1 MSERNKF
8 ITRVILHFE
17 FYIIAFIAPLTAY
30 FGAVSG
36 GFKEEELIFVI
47 YSALISIVVEFPI
60 LKPIQ
65 IYLLSELLEKI
76 ENPLLNPVETKI
88 AILNYPK
95 IEAKLG
101 MIRWVL
107 TLFVAWLSLS
117 FFINLTIWN
126 LIPLFLIMLFA
137 SPITALIRYYFF
149 ENQFIPYLQ
158 REKLRNVS
166 LVNQKINLFNLFQR
180 MFLTVGSALLVP
192 LVILGYLLFLSNENR
207 IQINNISLHISF
219 ISILSFATIFLLVFE
234 ATRGMRLE
242 SKNMIASL
250 EELQVGNLSG
260 NKIPMLTKSEMGI
273 TGQHINNLANSLL
286 LYEQQNQGLSKKLL
300 RLTEEL
306 TSSSFSFTESSQSQS
321 RAFDDM
327 MKKTKE
333 ATSINSSINQAMENQ
348 SESVSDLQNQ
358 IKELS
363 ETFNNLSKEI
373 HKIFTKN
380 SSLQKDSTI
389 TSQILGTM
397 KNNMNSVNQRSKQM
411 VQIISIIN
419 SISSKINLLA
429 LNAAIEAAR
438 AGDAGLGFAVVAD
451 EVSKLADQTAKST
464 NDIGKIILENKN
476 EIENGVGILG
486 DILKSINHMYETMD
500 SIRSDIDSVSGSLS
514 EQKKT
519 NDSFA
524 KIILKLEEQ
533 FLRVMNELKKQNI
546 FINEIDNSIL
556 TTQSA
561 NKENFA
567 SANALSQSAEAVS
580 SLASE
585 LTKKL

>member
-1 MSERNKF
+1 MNF
-8 ITRVILHFE
+8 IL
-17 FYIIAFIAPLTAY
+17 L
-30 FGAVSG
+30 
-36 GFKEEELIFVI
+36 L
-47 YSALISIVVEFPI
+47 VVEFPI

-250 EELQVGNLSG
+250 EGLQVGNLSG

-486 DILKSINHMYETMD
+486 DILKSINHMYKTMD

>member
-1 MSERNKF
+1 
-8 ITRVILHFE
+8 
-17 FYIIAFIAPLTAY
+17 
-30 FGAVSG
+30 
-36 GFKEEELIFVI
+36 
-47 YSALISIVVEFPI
+47 
-60 LKPIQ
+60 
-65 IYLLSELLEKI
+65 
-76 ENPLLNPVETKI
+76 
-88 AILNYPK
+88 
-95 IEAKLG
+95 
-101 MIRWVL
+101 
-107 TLFVAWLSLS
+107 
-117 FFINLTIWN
+117 
-126 LIPLFLIMLFA
+126 
-137 SPITALIRYYFF
+137 
-149 ENQFIPYLQ
+149 
-158 REKLRNVS
+158 
-166 LVNQKINLFNLFQR
+166 
-180 MFLTVGSALLVP
+180 
-192 LVILGYLLFLSNENR
+192 
-207 IQINNISLHISF
+207 
-219 ISILSFATIFLLVFE
+219 
-234 ATRGMRLE
+234 
-242 SKNMIASL
+242 
-250 EELQVGNLSG
+250 
-260 NKIPMLTKSEMGI
+260 
-273 TGQHINNLANSLL
+273 
-286 LYEQQNQGLSKKLL
+286 
-300 RLTEEL
+300 
-306 TSSSFSFTESSQSQS
+306 
-321 RAFDDM
+321 M

-486 DILKSINHMYETMD
+486 DILKSINHMYKTMD

-580 SLASE
+580 SVASE
-585 LTKKL
+585 LTKKM